1 MKKSLSKLEKINLRD
16 IWPHEALDFTK
27 WLAEEENLD
36 LLSNEIGISLKLIGT
51 EVSIGNFNLD
61 ILAEE
66 ENTGRKIII
75 ENQLE
80 PISINQNHFESIKID
95 QSPLESIRID

>member
-51 EVSIGNFNLD
+51 EV
-61 ILAEE
+61 
-66 ENTGRKIII
+66 
-75 ENQLE
+75 
-80 PISINQNHFESIKID
+80 
-95 QSPLESIRID
+95 